1 MTWSII
7 ARDPAS
13 GELGVCVASR
23 FLAVGG
29 LAIYG
34 DGRYGVAVVQSQI
47 NPFIGS
53 RILATLA
60 RQKWTA
66 ELMKGLGSLADRADR
81 QFHVVA
87 ANGLSFAWTGS
98 GCISE
103 QGHISCENI
112 SVAGN
117 MLASL
122 SVIEITRATYAQA
135 ARLPFQE
142 RLLVAIAAGQRVGG
156 DRRGEQSAALKVWH
170 PRGYSIL
177 DLRVDDHPSPLGEL
191 YRMLELSDG
200 AYSRFTRS
208 FNRIPDHEY
217 PAETG

>member
-13 GELGVCVASR
+13 GELGVCMASR

-29 LAIYG
+29 LTIHG
-34 DGRYGVAVVQSQI
+34 DGRYGVVVVQSQV
-47 NPFIGS
+47 NPFIGP
-53 RILATLA
+53 RILTILA
-60 RQKWTA
+60 RQGATA
-66 ELMKGLGSLADRADR
+66 KLMAGLGRLADRADR

-87 ANGLSFAWTGS
+87 SNGQSFAWTGS
-98 GCISE
+98 ACILE
-103 QGHISCENI
+103 QGHISSENI

-122 SVIEITRATYAQA
+122 SVIEITRATF
-135 ARLPFQE
+135 ARATWLPFQE
-142 RLLVAIAAGQRVGG
+142 RLLVAIAAGQRIGG
-156 DRRGEQSAALKVWH
+156 DKRGEQSAALKVWH

-177 DLRVDDHPSPLGEL
+177 DLRVDDHPSPLYEL
-191 YRMLELSDG
+191 HRILELSDG

-208 FNRIPDHEY
+208 FDRIPDHQH